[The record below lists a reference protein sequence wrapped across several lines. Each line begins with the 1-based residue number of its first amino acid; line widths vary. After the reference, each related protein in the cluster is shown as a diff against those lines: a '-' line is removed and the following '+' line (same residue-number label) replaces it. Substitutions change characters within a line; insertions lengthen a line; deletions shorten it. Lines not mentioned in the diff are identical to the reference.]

1 MNVSTSTISRAVAL
15 YLRLALAT
23 AFLSAVAD
31 RFGAWGPPGS
41 AGVAWGNFEH
51 FLTYTGSLVPL
62 LPQRGVAALGWAVTV
77 AEIGLGLSLLLGF
90 KVRAA
95 AAGSG
100 LLLFGFALGMM
111 VGDGV
116 KAPFDASVFS
126 ASAGALLLY
135 AYPYSSWS
143 LDKVLTSHGG

>member
-1 MNVSTSTISRAVAL
+1 MDPSSASSSRTGLAAAL

-31 RFGAWGPPGS
+31 RFGIWGDRGDP
-41 AGVAWGNFEH
+41 GVAWGNFDQ
-51 FLTYTGSLVPL
+51 FLSYTASL
-62 LPQRGVAALGWAVTV
+62 LPFLPPAGVTAIGWTATA
-77 AEIGLGLSLLLGF
+77 AEIVLAIALIVGF

-100 LLLFGFALGMM
+100 ILLLGFALGM
-111 VGDGV
+111 VLGDGP
-116 KAPFDASVFS
+116 KPPLDASVFT

-135 AYPYSSWS
+135 AYPHSYLSV
-143 LDKVLTSHGG
+143 DGGG